1 MRRASHLKVGGSREV
16 VDFGD
21 ANVSE
26 ALDIGDPRPGVC
38 NPLGQ
43 ILHLCLD
50 RLNIRG
56 EGLFLGSQC
65 DDFLGL
71 SLE

>member
-1 MRRASHLKVGGSREV
+1 MIVGNLLISCTPHPV
-16 VDFGD
+16 
-21 ANVSE
+21 NE

-43 ILHLCLD
+43 ILYLRLD